1 MVKARSGESK
11 PNAKGGYNLIT
22 HVDKELYDYL
32 HGLAKEECR
41 TVSAQIRYIILEY
54 KRPKRSNS

>member
-1 MVKARSGESK
+1 MQKAAIILSHTS
-11 PNAKGGYNLIT
+11 N
-22 HVDKELYDYL
+22 KELYDYL

-54 KRPKRSNS
+54 KRPKRSDS